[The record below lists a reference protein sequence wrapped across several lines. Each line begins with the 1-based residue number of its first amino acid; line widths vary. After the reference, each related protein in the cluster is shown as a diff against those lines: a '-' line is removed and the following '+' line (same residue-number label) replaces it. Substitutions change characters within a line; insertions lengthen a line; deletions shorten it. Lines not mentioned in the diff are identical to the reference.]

1 MNRNMKLFLLFN
13 IPILFYE
20 NERFFFSGSK
30 RKLHKV
36 YPNGRTNIPGLKIVD
51 KKGSNVN
58 V

>member
-30 RKLHKV
+30 RKLHKA